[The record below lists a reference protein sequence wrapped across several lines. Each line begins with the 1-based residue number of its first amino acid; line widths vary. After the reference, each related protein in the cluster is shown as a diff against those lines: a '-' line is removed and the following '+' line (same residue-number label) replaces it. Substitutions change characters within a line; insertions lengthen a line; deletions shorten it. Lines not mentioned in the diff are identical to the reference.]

1 MGRRILRGSLAG
13 IGILLL
19 ILDSRTALTGAKEAI
34 DLCISSVIPSIFPFL
49 VLSGILTPAICGLNV
64 PILRPLSRILG
75 IPAGSE
81 GIFLTGILGGYPTG
95 AQAVHQ
101 AWQRGQLNKEDA
113 QRMLAFCSNAGP
125 SFLFGILGA
134 KFPDFWMLWTL
145 WGIHIL
151 SAVAVGIIL
160 PRHENLSQGP
170 TTSSPVTL
178 TQSLKKAVVTMGYIC
193 GWVVLFRI
201 ILSFLDRWF
210 LWLLP
215 VDVRVGIYGLFE
227 LANSCCSMELV
238 ASCGMRFI
246 LTSAVLAF
254 GGVCVTMQT
263 ASVTDRLGM
272 GMYLPGKL
280 LQTCISIFLSMI
292 IQCLA
297 FTASEKVALSPVLV
311 IAISILIFLFAYI
324 PRKSKK
330 RGSIPSPV
338 GV

>member
-113 QRMLAFCSNAGP
+113 QRMLAFCSNSGP

-134 KFPDFWMLWTL
+134 KFPVFWMLWAL
-145 WGIHIL
+145 WGIHI
-151 SAVAVGIIL
+151 
-160 PRHENLSQGP
+160 
-170 TTSSPVTL
+170 
-178 TQSLKKAVVTMGYIC
+178 
-193 GWVVLFRI
+193 
-201 ILSFLDRWF
+201 
-210 LWLLP
+210 
-215 VDVRVGIYGLFE
+215 
-227 LANSCCSMELV
+227 
-238 ASCGMRFI
+238 
-246 LTSAVLAF
+246 
-254 GGVCVTMQT
+254 
-263 ASVTDRLGM
+263 
-272 GMYLPGKL
+272 
-280 LQTCISIFLSMI
+280 
-292 IQCLA
+292 
-297 FTASEKVALSPVLV
+297 
-311 IAISILIFLFAYI
+311 
-324 PRKSKK
+324 
-330 RGSIPSPV
+330 
-338 GV
+338 